1 MCGICGILNFD
12 SEMTVRQPEIDR
24 MVNQLLHR
32 GPDDS
37 GVWLDERIAL
47 GHVRLAVIDLSKA
60 ANQPMSNEDGSIWI
74 TCNGEVYNFFELR
87 KKLESKGHRFRSRSD
102 TEVIIHLYEEEG
114 IDCVDH
120 LRGMFAFAIWDENK
134 KQLLLARDRMGQKPL
149 YYYEDR
155 EKLLFASEIKGILA
169 SGLVKKS
176 PDYGALYQYLC
187 LGYVPHPKT
196 GFENIN
202 KLSPGH
208 RLVISGSN
216 IVLEPYWSL
225 DKDFNQSE
233 VLDESE
239 TSQRLIDLLMEA
251 TRIRMV
257 SDVPLGGLLSGGI
270 DSNAVVAMMSR
281 CAGQVKTFTI
291 GFEDKLYDER
301 KEARF
306 LANRLETDHHEMVVR
321 PDIIDI
327 LPKIVRAYD
336 EPFADPSAIPSYYV
350 AQMARQHVKVVL
362 NGDGG
367 DENFAGYGTYIQG
380 IVGSW
385 AEKIPQNLGRIL
397 SKILCQKKPGKFQS
411 LAQVLA
417 LSGKSQA
424 WIFNSLKLIAP
435 LIQVN
440 SLLSED
446 FRKMV
451 QEIDAIGHLV
461 ELYESFDRGDHIN
474 TMLAVDLKTFLPDDL
489 LFKIDIATM
498 SHGLEA
504 RSPFLD
510 HHLVEFAAALPGNL
524 KLKGINKKYILKL
537 ALKDL
542 IPTEIIERPKRGF
555 DVPVSSWLRGEL
567 RDIAYDMLLNNSAS
581 QQLFK
586 EHGLETLLRDHC
598 SGKQDFGRLI
608 WTLLML
614 EMWWREFFG
623 DQIHET

>member
-12 SEMTVRQPEIDR
+12 SEMTVSQHGIEQ

-37 GVWLDERIAL
+37 GIWLGERVGF
-47 GHVRLAVIDLSKA
+47 GHARLAVIDLSKVA
-60 ANQPMSNEDGSIWI
+60 SQPMSNEDGSIWI
-74 TCNGEVYNFFELR
+74 TCNGEVYNFLELR

-102 TEVIIHLYEEEG
+102 TEVIVHLYEEEG
-114 IDCVDH
+114 IDCVNH
-120 LRGMFAFAIWDENK
+120 LRGMFAFGLWDENK
-134 KQLLLARDRMGQKPL
+134 KQLLLVRDRMGQKPL
-149 YYYEDR
+149 YYYEDK
-155 EKLLFASEIKGILA
+155 EKMLFASEIKSILA
-169 SGLVKKS
+169 SGLVERS

-196 GFENIN
+196 GFEKIK
-202 KLSPGH
+202 KLPPGH

-225 DKDFNQSE
+225 DKNFNQSG
-233 VLDESE
+233 VPDESE
-239 TSQRLIDLLMEA
+239 ASQRLIDLLMEA

-257 SDVPLGGLLSGGI
+257 SDVPLGVLLSGGI
-270 DSNAVVAMMSR
+270 DSSAVVAMMSR

-301 KEARF
+301 KEARL
-306 LANRLETDHHEMVVR
+306 LANRLGTDHHEMVVR
-321 PDIIDI
+321 PDIIDV
-327 LPKIVRAYD
+327 LPKVVRAYD

-385 AEKIPQNLGRIL
+385 AEKVPQNLGRFL
-397 SKILCQKKPGKFQS
+397 SKMLYKKKPGKCQS

-417 LSGKSQA
+417 LSGRSQA
-424 WIFNSLKLIAP
+424 WIFSCLKLIAP
-435 LIQVN
+435 LIQIE

-446 FRKMV
+446 YREMVRK
-451 QEIDAIGHLV
+451 IDPISHLV
-461 ELYESFDRGDHIN
+461 ECYERLNRGDTIN
-474 TMLAVDLKTFLPDDL
+474 TMLAVDRKTFLPDDL

-510 HHLVEFAAALPGNL
+510 HHLVEFAAALPGHL
-524 KLKGINKKYILKL
+524 KLKGINKKYILKR

-542 IPTEIIERPKRGF
+542 IPAEIIGRPKRGF

-567 RDIAYDMLLNNSAS
+567 RDIAYDMLLNNSVS
-581 QQLFK
+581 QQLLKRYKVESLLK
-586 EHGLETLLRDHC
+586 EHC
-598 SGKQDFGRLI
+598 SGKQDSGRLI
-608 WTLLML
+608 WTLLIL

-623 DQIHET
+623 D